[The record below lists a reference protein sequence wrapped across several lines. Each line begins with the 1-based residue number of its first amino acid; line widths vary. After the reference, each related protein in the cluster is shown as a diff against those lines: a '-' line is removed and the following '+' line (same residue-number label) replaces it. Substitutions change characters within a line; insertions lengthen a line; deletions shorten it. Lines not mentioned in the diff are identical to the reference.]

1 MGVESSLKNYMNQ
14 KWVKDKIKNSSN
26 PEKQRRVLEDNFKS
40 RVAEGKIET
49 IPGGGYKSS
58 EEVKKEVE
66 EMYGTRDKPTE
77 FTKRLAKKF
86 QKKHPEVTARGLAGQ
101 EFGFYPTGKKKGG
114 KAKASKYSKGGRV
127 RKSKYSL

>member
-26 PEKQRRVLEDNFKS
+26 PKKQRRVIEDNFRS
-40 RVAEGKIET
+40 RVAKGTIET

-58 EEVKKEVE
+58 KEVKKEVAE
-66 EMYGTRDKPTE
+66 LYGTRDWPTE
-77 FTKRLAKKF
+77 FTKRLAKKI

-101 EFGFYPTGKKKGG
+101 TFGFYPTGKKKGG
-114 KAKASKYSKGGRV
+114 KAKASKYSKGGGV